1 MRRALCLLSPLIGLG
16 CAVPLAWAQGERS
29 LVEAVAP
36 AYPLV
41 AVYSSTG
48 GQVKVKLVIDKSGAV
63 TAADV
68 VEGHKLLAAAA
79 VDAARKWRFTAGSVE
94 SEATIVFSFRILP
107 KGTSDSELAARFRPP
122 LQMEVRRIIPE
133 ATTNSDPAAD
143 PPKRKSK

>member
-1 MRRALCLLSPLIGLG
+1 M
-16 CAVPLAWAQGERS
+16 PLAWAQGEKAS

-63 TAADV
+63 TAVDV
-68 VEGHKLLAAAA
+68 VEGHKLLASAAA
-79 VDAARKWRFTAGSVE
+79 EAARKWRFTAGSVE
-94 SEATIVFSFRILP
+94 SEATVVFSFRILP
-107 KGTSDSELAARFRPP
+107 KGASDSDLAARFRPP
-122 LQMEVRRIIPE
+122 FEMEVRRIIPE